1 MRGIGVGRQHI
12 PRFGLKNGLSI
23 AAEKVLHRAAHTL
36 KHHPRQVTALL
47 AALMFGAGGAA
58 FAVASLDPAE
68 DHVIV
73 RQVLE
78 EVQPLP
84 LESQLRELEVHD
96 LNLFRS
102 ELTRERDTVEALL
115 ARLGVND
122 PAAAAY
128 VRRDSN
134 FRSHLLGRAGRMV
147 TVEATS
153 RQELTKLTARWA
165 PLDDG
170 TFKRLVIKRE
180 PNGFSSQVESGLLVP
195 STRLGSGTVRSS
207 LFAAADEARMPDPVV
222 TQLVEIFSADINFR
236 RDLRLGDHF
245 SVVYEALEADGEP
258 LRTGRIL
265 SAEFVNAGKPYRA
278 MWFQPSGRRGAY
290 YTPEGESLEAS
301 YLSSPVAFSRMS
313 SGFAM
318 RMHPILRQ
326 WKAHLGVDFAAPTGT
341 AVRSV
346 GNGTVEFAGVQNGF
360 GNVVIVKH
368 NNADQTV
375 YAHLS
380 RIAVRAGQT
389 VAQGQNIGA
398 VGQTGWATG
407 PHLHFEFRVN
417 GAQRDPL
424 KMAKRSVAAPL
435 TGPARSEF
443 DIVARHMRVQL
454 SAAGQAS
461 LVARAE

>member
-47 AALMFGAGGAA
+47 AALMFGA

-128 VRRDSN
+128 LRRDSN

-147 TVEATS
+147 TVEATG

-170 TFKRLVIKRE
+170 TFKRLVVKRE